1 QYAVH
6 ATTSR
11 TQSSTADTCCPRHPL
26 TPTITVFSRPI
37 TNPVSPLPLRSISLT
52 SPLPRPFLSLFSFNN
67 TATTEIYTL
76 SLHDAL
82 PILKLEPHPG
92 SSLRDPTGIL
102 IMIPVDV
109 TIELESP
116 APPASGLVDV
126 LWNDQAYSVFFE
138 DLQEK

>member
-1 QYAVH
+1 MRGPNQRVY
-6 ATTSR
+6 
-11 TQSSTADTCCPRHPL
+11 
-26 TPTITVFSRPI
+26 
-37 TNPVSPLPLRSISLT
+37 
-52 SPLPRPFLSLFSFNN
+52 
-67 TATTEIYTL
+67 YTL
-76 SLHDAL
+76 SA
-82 PILKLEPHPG
+82 PIHAVKLEPHPG

-138 DLQEK
+138 DLQEKAHIVSDGK